1 LRPTQVITKLVSM
14 ENVRV
19 ALGRA
24 MEEAPGSVR
33 ELARAAGL
41 DHAALVRVRDGE
53 YNLTPARVRSVI
65 AALREWGRRC
75 TDLADEL
82 EAALDVDEEHSERR
96 AGHHG

>member
-1 LRPTQVITKLVSM
+1 MPSVPVITKLVIM

-19 ALGRA
+19 ALSRA
-24 MEEAPGSVR
+24 MTEAPGSVR

-65 AALREWGRRC
+65 AALRAWSSRC
-75 TDLADEL
+75 ADVADEL
-82 EAALDVDEEHSERR
+82 EAALDVDEKQRKE
-96 AGHHG
+96 G

>member
-1 LRPTQVITKLVSM
+1 MLPTLTITKLVTM

-65 AALREWGRRC
+65 AVLRAWSSRC
-75 TDLADEL
+75 ADLADEL
-82 EAALDVDEEHSERR
+82 EAALDMDEKKRKE
-96 AGHHG
+96 G

>member
-1 LRPTQVITKLVSM
+1 MRSTPVITNLVTM

-65 AALREWGRRC
+65 AALRAWSSRC
-75 TDLADEL
+75 ADLADEL
-82 EAALDVDEEHSERR
+82 EAALDVDEKQRKE
-96 AGHHG
+96 G

>member
-1 LRPTQVITKLVSM
+1 MRPTPVITKLVTM

-53 YNLTPARVRSVI
+53 YNLTPGRVRSVI
-65 AALREWGRRC
+65 AALRAWSAGC
-75 TDLADEL
+75 ADLADEL
-82 EAALDVDEEHSERR
+82 EAALDVDEKQREED
-96 AGHHG
+96 

>member
-1 LRPTQVITKLVSM
+1 MLPTLIITKLVTM

-65 AALREWGRRC
+65 AALRAWSSRC
-75 TDLADEL
+75 ADLADEL
-82 EAALDVDEEHSERR
+82 KAALDVDEKERTE
-96 AGHHG
+96 G